1 MKNVVLIFLLVSF
14 SPKWASHVCELIIA
28 SVYTAWNIDN
38 KCGSLELQDMER
50 GPYNKHSVNG
60 WYQFTNKISCP
71 GPGPDGSGT
80 SNYYL
85 LFN

>member
-1 MKNVVLIFLLVSF
+1 
-14 SPKWASHVCELIIA
+14 
-28 SVYTAWNIDN
+28 
-38 KCGSLELQDMER
+38 MEK

-80 SNYYL
+80 SNFFIFHRVTL
-85 LFN
+85 NIKN